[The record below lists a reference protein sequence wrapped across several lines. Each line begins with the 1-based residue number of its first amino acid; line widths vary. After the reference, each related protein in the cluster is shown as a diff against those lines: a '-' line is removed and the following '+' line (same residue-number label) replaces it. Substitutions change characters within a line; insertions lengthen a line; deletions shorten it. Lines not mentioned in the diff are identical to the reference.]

1 MLVLS
6 RVEVLLM
13 TKIQDVY
20 YFTIVLFTFFIHM
33 FNVLVG
39 CNATWNN
46 VRDSYFNINL
56 FLDTVCLSY
65 NPVFFLIVLMFLLLQ
80 LCFTLDLA
88 QYLKSEW
95 VNK

>member
-13 TKIQDVY
+13 TKIQDVC
-20 YFTIVLFTFFIHM
+20 YFTIVLLLFIHM

-65 NPVFFLIVLMFLLLQ
+65 NPVFF
-80 LCFTLDLA
+80 
-88 QYLKSEW
+88 
-95 VNK
+95 